1 MSRKL
6 LPEEIY
12 NKKLVVSKLDRESK
26 LLYNN
31 VKSNLNL
38 IDFHHVLTISLI
50 SNEKEL
56 EQIKFR
62 HLSRLKN
69 LIPNFTW
76 DLVATSFYNPEKV
89 IFNFSSYELSSSNK
103 DLLSKGLCFAIP
115 HKQIDYSNFMTEFE
129 LLYRSILSLSM
140 TNEEKDRFK
149 SKLKDI
155 SLPFFKLFSDNCK
168 FENNLSVAEIN
179 SLKALMRNKDITD
192 KEKYIEGVKHAIS
205 DSNKFKQLFKD
216 LLDNDR
222 ISKDEYDKI
231 FPKGSRP
238 GILYGNPKIH
248 KPVVNNLPQF
258 RPILSP
264 INTPGY
270 NIAKFLIPILEPL
283 THNEYTIKDSFSFAK
298 EITTDS
304 SFYMT
309 SLDVE
314 SLFTNIPLNE
324 TINNC
329 VSDLHN
335 KNLYSGKLSK
345 RDFFKLPET
354 ATSKSSFI
362 FDYILYKQIDEVAMG
377 FPLGPTL
384 ANAFLCH
391 YEKKMVG

>member
-238 GILYGNPKIH
+238 GILYDNPKIH

-345 RDFFKLPET
+345 RDFFKLLER

-362 FDYILYKQIDEVAMG
+362 FDYILYK
-377 FPLGPTL
+377 
-384 ANAFLCH
+384 
-391 YEKKMVG
+391 